1 MLNGY
6 YEKAGPVVA
15 AHGGLMTAL
24 TGDEVMAIFRE
35 PGQAV
40 ACALALQEA
49 VRPHLAPYGLGAG
62 IGLHC
67 GEVVEGLF
75 GTSNKKVFSVM
86 GMPVNI
92 AKRLEGCAE
101 ARKVVVSEELWIR
114 IQGEG
119 RFAASAL
126 PVIPLKGVPEPM
138 RIYEISANP

>member
-1 MLNGY
+1 MSG
-6 YEKAGPVVA
+6 
-15 AHGGLMTAL
+15 L

-62 IGLHC
+62 VGLHC

-86 GMPVNI
+86 GMAVNI
-92 AKRLEGCAE
+92 AKRLEGCAGAGE
-101 ARKVVVSEELWIR
+101 VVVSEALWR
-114 IQGEG
+114 QVEPE
-119 RFAASAL
+119 RDVVAKPL
-126 PVIPLKGVPEPM
+126 DPVALKGVPEPV
-138 RIYEISANP
+138 RIYEIATAS